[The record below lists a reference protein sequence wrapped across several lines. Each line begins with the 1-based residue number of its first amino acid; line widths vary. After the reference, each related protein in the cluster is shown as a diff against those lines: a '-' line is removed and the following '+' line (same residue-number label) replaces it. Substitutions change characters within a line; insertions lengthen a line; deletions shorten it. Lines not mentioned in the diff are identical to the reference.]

1 MNHPLY
7 HFEYCPKCGA
17 KHFEVNNE
25 KSKRCRACGFV
36 YYFNSSA
43 AVVALIQNRAGEV
56 LVATRAKE
64 PAKGTWDLPGGFV
77 DMHETAEEAV
87 CREVI
92 EETDLNVNRVNYLF
106 SLPNLYVYSDFEVHT
121 VDMFFRCVVD
131 DLSPL
136 MAHDDVAQLEWV
148 SVRELNPDRFG
159 LQSIRQGIEK
169 LLDENKLLK

>member
-7 HFEYCPKCGA
+7 QFEYCPKCGA

-43 AVVALIQNRAGEV
+43 AVVALIQNREGEV

-121 VDMFFRCVVD
+121 VDMFFLCVVD